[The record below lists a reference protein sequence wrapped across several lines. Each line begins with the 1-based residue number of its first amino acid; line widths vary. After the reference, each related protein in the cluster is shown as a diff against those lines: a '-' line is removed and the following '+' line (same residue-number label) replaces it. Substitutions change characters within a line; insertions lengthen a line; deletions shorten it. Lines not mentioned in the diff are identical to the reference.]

1 MTTTETPGTVIL
13 AERFVSVQG
22 DGPLTG
28 QRCAFVPFSRCN
40 LACARCDTPESWD
53 WTRFDP
59 SATARVAADDLAG
72 WVGGSGVDLLVVT
85 GGEPLMQDPPEGR
98 LARRRPGHS
107 QPQPY
112 RDRQII
118 GPARRSRHR
127 SGPRPTPRTPPPRT
141 R

>member
-72 WVGGSGVDLLVVT
+72 WVGGSSVDLLVVT
-85 GGEPLMQDPPEGR
+85 GGEPLMQGSAGR
-98 LARRRPGHS
+98 STRSPSPG
-107 QPQPY
+107 PF
-112 RDRQII
+112 
-118 GPARRSRHR
+118 PAAAV
-127 SGPRPTPRTPPPRT
+127 PRPANHWARSAIAT
-141 R
+141 